1 MHAPNTSPWGL
12 RTLIEQGDLTMN
24 ATHATVT
31 PTLAAIAMVTAA
43 GLAQASGDHSGGHD
57 ESGGKGFAFGE
68 PAAASAADRTV
79 EIVAKDTMRYAPAEL
94 AVDSGETVR
103 FVVKNVGQLQHS
115 FTLAPPAAQ
124 RAHEQEMKDMAM
136 AKMASHMEGDPT
148 GIVVQPGETGSL
160 TWRFTHSEPIQ
171 FACHIPGHYPA
182 GMKGRI
188 NFNK

>member
-12 RTLIEQGDLTMN
+12 RTLIEQGDRTMN

-57 ESGGKGFAFGE
+57 DSGGNDFAFGE
-68 PAAASAADRTV
+68 PASASAADRTV

-94 AVDSGETVR
+94 AVDRGETVR
-103 FVVKNVGQLQHS
+103 FVVKNVGQLQHA

-136 AKMASHMEGDPT
+136 AKMAGHMEGDPT

-160 TWRFTHSEPIQ
+160 TWRFTHSGPIQ

-188 NFNK
+188 HFK